1 MNKKTL
7 AIILSI
13 TLAVGAFAGLSF
25 NLLSANAETVYVGD
39 GTELVENGNA
49 SAMFNAKSPFN
60 TSGEGSS
67 LTVVY
72 YSDAA
77 EGKSSNGK
85 AIKSVNRTDTYADRG
100 NRGKFDNMTN
110 FINANGEGKYIAS
123 VWVKVPDATGPVKIA
138 FGFGNAAQ
146 KGDRE
151 QFTVQP
157 DTWTKLTVVQ
167 DVTVDMY
174 HFGLFE
180 TGDTKDFDIYI
191 DDMSIQK
198 AVDASSQGNQGGSN
212 AGGSNTG
219 DVLPIAMIAV
229 TVISAGALVV
239 IARRK

>member
-1 MNKKTL
+1 ML
-7 AIILSI
+7 IIL
-13 TLAVGAFAGLSF
+13 TLQS
-25 NLLSANAETVYVGD
+25 
-39 GTELVENGNA
+39 
-49 SAMFNAKSPFN
+49 
-60 TSGEGSS
+60 
-67 LTVVY
+67 
-72 YSDAA
+72 
-77 EGKSSNGK
+77 KSSNGK
-85 AIKSVNRTDTYADRG
+85 AIKSVNRTDQFADRG

-110 FINANGEGKYIAS
+110 LINANGEGKYIAS
-123 VWVKVPDATGPVKIA
+123 VWVKVPDATGPVTIA
-138 FGFGNAAQ
+138 FGFGTSSQ

-198 AVDASSQGNQGGSN
+198 AVDASSLGNQGGSN

-219 DVLPIAMIAV
+219 DVLPIPAMVAIVCAVGMIAV
-229 TVISAGALVV
+229 ATVI
-239 IARRK
+239 RKRETE